1 MRLSDL
7 PEIDSTLRPY
17 QVTGK
22 QEIYRAWDTCR
33 TVLFQMPTGTGKTR
47 LFSSIIKDIRRLWQ
61 SDKKLRKV
69 LVLAHRTELI
79 QQIDETLT
87 DKYGIAHGII
97 KSGIEEI
104 WNRDVQV
111 ASVQTIVRRLDK
123 WTAKDFAYIIID
135 EAHHAVSDTYMKI
148 CKQFPEAKILG
159 VTATPCRL
167 TGDALR
173 KLFGVLVVSQPIT
186 KFIEQNYLS
195 PYSYYSIRPDSEV
208 QRELDSISHFN
219 VDGDYSEA
227 DMMRVV
233 DTKKVRANIIEAY
246 QKYAAGKKGIIYTI
260 NQQHNK
266 SICEAFEG
274 IGVKIKAIDSKTPDT
289 ERKTTVAQFKAGKID
304 IICNVNIFSEGFD
317 CPDIE
322 FIQLARPT
330 CSLAMYLQQV
340 GRGLRPH
347 PLGIPATILDNVG
360 SYNKFGLP
368 SANRQWRR
376 HFEGQGQRVTQS
388 SMATGL
394 GTRTQRRITEGDED
408 MLLIFN
414 GTSLASQNEAENE
427 MLLAIFN
434 TKEWFPFGSS
444 AILEPYQGIFNFK
457 KTAKAAHYYNEYEDI
472 DEWRDS
478 VQDEI
483 ETCRMDPANDLK
495 LEEIDWAEHHLYET
509 YKFLYQGKYGLCHI
523 ISGEKNLEA
532 DIDLVHSG
540 KKKSDEIVSLLL
552 PPVYDEINI
561 PDDQDRAIC
570 KKDGKYGV
578 LSGES
583 FLPIVPFEYDCLQ
596 FEENGLYVATKD
608 GRVGLIDGN
617 DIIIPIEHEEIT
629 GMMVSQTEILYA
641 VSQGDH
647 YYLVQFISGKEKN
660 HQDKIIPLHHLV
672 GDYYI
677 GKSMSRFGYIC
688 DVDGHVKA
696 RLGFDRIGVRRFE
709 GKAEVVLA
717 VRHFAIALDDEL
729 NEQEGLYKDVPE
741 SNKMLISEFG
751 LEELF
756 IVDNTGITEYG
767 IEPTTAEANKGT
779 NASNDTIPSQ
789 TGVFVGKSGLKGYK
803 KNDNIVIPPEY
814 ENIEVV
820 YADRFIVTQNGRKGL
835 LAIAAEEVKTICKP
849 LFSGLSF
856 NRNSLYRATFD
867 DGFIANLD
875 ESVLKRI
882 KEVAGSYRVETNKEG
897 TYLLKYHNK
906 LVSKFKTVYHL
917 ANNYFAIKEA
927 QYYGIIHCKNDHWEF
942 FRRCEYNKI
951 ELSPDKRNILLYKEG
966 RPRFISI
973 SSLPE

>member
-7 PEIDSTLRPY
+7 PEIDNTLRPY

-97 KSGIEEI
+97 KSGVEET

-148 CKQFPEAKILG
+148 CRQFPEAKILG

-195 PYSYYSIRPDSEV
+195 PYSYYSIKPDSQV
-208 QRELDSISHFN
+208 QIELDSISHFN

-227 DMMRVV
+227 DMMRVI
-233 DTKKVRANIIEAY
+233 DTKKVRANIIKAY

-274 IGVKIKAIDSKTPDT
+274 IGVKIKAIDSKTPEK

-347 PLGIPATILDNVG
+347 PLGISATILDNVG

-376 HFEGQGQRVTQS
+376 HFEGQGQRVTRS
-388 SMATGL
+388 SIATGL
-394 GTRTQRRITEGDED
+394 GTRTERKITEGDED
-408 MLLIFN
+408 MLLIFS
-414 GTSLASQNEAENE
+414 GTSLASQNESEDG
-427 MLLAIFN
+427 MLLAILN

-444 AILEPYQGIFNFK
+444 AILEPYQGTFNVRKF
-457 KTAKAAHYYNEYEDI
+457 TKAARLYDEYEDI
-472 DEWRDS
+472 DDWQSAVEDN
-478 VQDEI
+478 I

-495 LEEIDWAEHHLYET
+495 KEELDWADQHLHEI

-523 ISGEKNLEA
+523 ISGAKNLEA
-532 DIDLVHSG
+532 DIDLYHSG
-540 KKKSDEIVSLLL
+540 KKKSSEIITLLL
-552 PPVYDEINI
+552 PPIYDEINL

-583 FLPIVPFEYDCLQ
+583 FLPIVPFEYEELEFQ
-596 FEENGLYVATKD
+596 ENGLYIALKD
-608 GRVGLIDGN
+608 DKVGLIDGN
-617 DIIIPIEHEEIT
+617 DVVIPFEHEQIE
-629 GMMVSQTEILYA
+629 GMPVSISEILYS
-641 VSQGDH
+641 VSEGDH
-647 YYLVQFISGKEKN
+647 FKLVLFISGTEKN
-660 HQDKIIPLHHLV
+660 HQDRIKPLYHLV

-677 GKSMSRFGYIC
+677 GKSLKDYGFIC
-688 DVDGHVKA
+688 DSNGFIKNW
-696 RLGFDRIGVRRFE
+696 LGFKRIGLRKE
-709 GKAEVVLA
+709 KGKDQILLA
-717 VRHFAIALDDEL
+717 LKHVAVTYDDTL
-729 NEQEGLYKDVPE
+729 NEDGDVIENIPDSSKKLKTEYGLEKLFVVD
-741 SNKMLISEFG
+741 SKGISEF
-751 LEELF
+751 E
-756 IVDNTGITEYG
+756 N
-767 IEPTTAEANKGT
+767 EPTKPVQKEKIVAPKETST
-779 NASNDTIPSQ
+779 TQ
-789 TGVFVGKSGLKGYK
+789 TCVFVGENGLKGYK
-803 KNDNIVIPPEY
+803 KGDVIIIPPEFD
-814 ENIEVV
+814 NIEVV
-820 YADRFIVTQNGRKGL
+820 YADRFIVTKYGRKGL
-835 LAIAAEEVKTICKP
+835 LAIAAGEVRTLCKP
-849 LFSGLSF
+849 MFVGLSL
-856 NRNSLYRATFD
+856 NRNAVYRVTFD

-875 ESVLKRI
+875 ESVIKRI
-882 KEVAGSYRVETNKEG
+882 IDVAGSYRIEKNTG
-897 TYLLKYHNK
+897 DSFFLKYHNK
-906 LVSKFKTVYHL
+906 TVGKFREVFHL
-917 ANNYFAIKEA
+917 ANNYFAVRDN
-927 QYYGIIHCKNDHWEF
+927 QQYGIIRCRDDHMDY
-942 FRRCEYNKI
+942 FRSCEYNKI

-966 RPRFISI
+966 RPRFISVR
-973 SSLPE
+973 SLPE